1 MWVSRFEIT
10 GYEGRSWPCVAF
22 LFFRSGIGHSGTS
35 SWDVP
40 SSWWPKVGNTSRAT
54 PYRRSR
60 AKLEV
65 FCRPSPHHFARF
77 ACGACV
83 CSAEV
88 RRSPPS
94 WRSANPCIDGCQS
107 TAVPCGILRP
117 IWSSVYLKK
126 FMAFQYQMGKIYT
139 KHVGMLKQNVWKQ
152 WLTPFKLPATCRWVQ
167 NTTGNLPA
175 AARLPE
181 EPPYDA
187 IRLEDCDS
195 QQAFIRNLGVEWQT
209 H

>member
-1 MWVSRFEIT
+1 MT
-10 GYEGRSWPCVAF
+10 KGGQYQP
-22 LFFRSGIGHSGTS
+22 GHSLQAEPGKARGFLSPLRRTTS
-35 SWDVP
+35 PGSHVARAFAPQKSDGVP
-40 SSWWPKVGNTSRAT
+40 RVGGQPILA
-54 PYRRSR
+54 
-60 AKLEV
+60 
-65 FCRPSPHHFARF
+65 
-77 ACGACV
+77 
-83 CSAEV
+83 
-88 RRSPPS
+88 
-94 WRSANPCIDGCQS
+94 S
-107 TAVPCGILRP
+107 TAVKVQQSLVGSLDQYGVQCTWKNSWLFSIRWERFTQSTSAC
-117 IWSSVYLKK
+117 WSR
-126 FMAFQYQMGKIYT
+126 
-139 KHVGMLKQNVWKQ
+139 NVWKQ